1 MPRSIAMLIRHSL
14 VAATTSTSIAA
25 TAELMCLIRGP
36 YSIPSHMISS
46 SICQLP
52 GQLVASRA
60 EHTRRDAPAGP
71 DFVYSLYTIYIYI
84 SAYCIYILHI
94 VEFQAS
100 FGPLNS
106 FDAHELTL
114 TPWRYIIDKANTGS
128 ETQRGRERWNC
139 ENQKFHSFSYKSVN
153 VCHLSKRPP
162 ISASATHSTWSDI
175 QLQLRFAYELKTS
188 TPKNIYFDI
197 VFVFPSLS
205 LSVLVFF
212 FRYSFLSIF
221 SSLSVSLT
229 TTKSRNKIHLKWCQ
243 RANSY
248 RFYYW

>member
-1 MPRSIAMLIRHSL
+1 
-14 VAATTSTSIAA
+14 
-25 TAELMCLIRGP
+25 
-36 YSIPSHMISS
+36 MISS

-71 DFVYSLYTIYIYI
+71 DFVYLLYTIYIYVYI

-128 ETQRGRERWNC
+128 ETQRWRERERERGSIYWNC

-153 VCHLSKRPP
+153 VRHLSKRPP
-162 ISASATHSTWSDI
+162 ISTSATHSTWSDI

-188 TPKNIYFDI
+188 TLKNIYFDF
-197 VFVFPSLS
+197 VFVFSLS
-205 LSVLVFF
+205 LCFG
-212 FRYSFLSIF
+212 FLF
-221 SSLSVSLT
+221 
-229 TTKSRNKIHLKWCQ
+229 
-243 RANSY
+243 
-248 RFYYW
+248 